1 MGEISKEVGQW
12 IVHNVGWSVIIV
24 LFILSCLFKITKIE
38 VDPLG
43 WFISW
48 IGKLLTKNVRADIAD
63 LKTET
68 NTQIL
73 ELKRDTS
80 DKFDTLEA
88 KTEAALDALKD
99 RSNRND
105 EELDKRLR
113 EIELN
118 QDHMAAAR
126 IKNHVLTFSRRCR
139 NGEKHTKEDFMNLI
153 EENVEYE
160 RLVQKHGWKNDV
172 YKEDYTYFLE
182 EYRRCIR
189 ENDFLK

>member
-68 NTQIL
+68 NAQIS
-73 ELKRDTS
+73 ELKRDTN
-80 DKFDTLEA
+80 DKFNTLEA

-172 YKEDYTYFLE
+172 YTEDYAYFLE

>member
-12 IVHNVGWSVIIV
+12 IIHNVGWSVIIV
-24 LFILSCLFKITKIE
+24 LFILSCLFKITRIE

-68 NTQIL
+68 NAQIS
-73 ELKRDTS
+73 ELKRDTN
-80 DKFDTLEA
+80 DKFNTLEA

-172 YKEDYTYFLE
+172 YTEDYAYFLE